1 MNEDALQDIMNDER
15 RHSSTLYTSQL
26 GIGLNCFSSTLS
38 AISSI
43 ALIVILLR
51 SDKGLSTV
59 YHRRIMSIAVA
70 TLVASLAMAF
80 STLPMPKDM
89 IYTAF
94 EGIVAGNTLTC
105 DIQYFFISLG
115 GHSYYWFIMILALY
129 YVCRIVLNKSEQKFR
144 NRIEVPMHIIAAVYS
159 FGMSALIV
167 GHRLSN
173 PTPNTPPYCNA
184 APYPYWCE
192 EEECDLLRGSETW
205 IHNLALIT
213 FLIGSFVIVTV
224 IICLILTVIWVFK
237 KEREVNSLMNE
248 YDVPNDIDVL
258 LNNNLLSTRA
268 SFIQAMCYLLVYCIR
283 AVFISISLTSGLEN
297 LPQGMQIFHCL
308 VNPLD
313 GFFNALIYVS
323 IEVHNLRM
331 AEASRDGQK
340 PSILSALQRVIK
352 QGDTSNVA
360 VISDLSIV
368 RDDREAIVHVKE
380 EDGRVTESKCSV
392 KGDDLDN
399 FFRSIEKEYI
409 EENES
414 NPSNNVSNL
423 NDDGLSYPSNND
435 LSTGTRMLEMCR

>member
-1 MNEDALQDIMNDER
+1 
-15 RHSSTLYTSQL
+15 
-26 GIGLNCFSSTLS
+26 
-38 AISSI
+38 
-43 ALIVILLR
+43 
-51 SDKGLSTV
+51 
-59 YHRRIMSIAVA
+59 
-70 TLVASLAMAF
+70 
-80 STLPMPKDM
+80 MP
-89 IYTAF
+89 
-94 EGIVAGNTLTC
+94 
-105 DIQYFFISLG
+105 
-115 GHSYYWFIMILALY
+115 
-129 YVCRIVLNKSEQKFR
+129 EQKFK
-144 NRIEVPMHIIAAVYS
+144 NRIEVPMHILAAIYS
-159 FGMSALIV
+159 FGMSALII
-167 GHRLSN
+167 GNQISN

-205 IHNLALIT
+205 IYELRTVAVV
-213 FLIGSFVIVTV
+213 FVFFVIVTV
-224 IICLILTVIWVFK
+224 IICLILTVIWVCK

-268 SFIQAMCYLLVYCIR
+268 SFIQAMCYLLVYCIK
-283 AVFISISLTSGLEN
+283 SLLNYFRITTGFEN
-297 LPQGMQIFHCL
+297 LPQGLMVFHSL
-308 VNPLD
+308 INPLD

-360 VISDLSIV
+360 VISGLSVV
-368 RDDREAIVHVKE
+368 RDDTEAIVHIKE

-392 KGDDLDN
+392 KGNDLDD

-409 EENES
+409 GENQS
-414 NPSNNVSNL
+414 NPSNNDMHL

-435 LSTGTRMLEMCR
+435 LSTSTSLSRNVSVTEEITENDRRRSRVIMDKYQSLYLSKYRNT